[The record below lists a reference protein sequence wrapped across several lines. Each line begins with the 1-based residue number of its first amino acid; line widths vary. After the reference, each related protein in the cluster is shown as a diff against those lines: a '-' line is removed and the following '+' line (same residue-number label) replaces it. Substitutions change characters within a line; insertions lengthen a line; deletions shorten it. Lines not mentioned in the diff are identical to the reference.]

1 MEVPGFAFEVG
12 VRGAALVLAGPAEAW
27 LDVGADAACKLA
39 LHKSDDELMTSSIIV
54 ESRT

>member
-12 VRGAALVLAGPAEAW
+12 VRGAALVLAGPVEAW

-39 LHKSDDELMTSSIIV
+39 LHKSDDELMTSSIMV
-54 ESRT
+54 R